1 MTLKQN
7 SSANRSIEIAKVP
20 DEIDFFK
27 ELKTEVKECSQFFD
41 SSELLYRL
49 RYHRVLDGYKKLKE
63 SEYHDE
69 FTWSRL
75 LRSCINLYRDVLL
88 LENFA
93 IMNYCGF
100 SKILKKHD
108 KNTGFVTR
116 DAFMRNVMAVQ
127 NFSKY
132 QTLLELIKESED
144 LYEVIAKMDRYVCS
158 FSRVRGDEFG
168 SKASVVFIL

>member
-108 KNTGFVTR
+108 KNTGFITK
-116 DAFMRNVMAVQ
+116 DAFMRNVMNIQ
-127 NFSKY
+127 NIAHY
-132 QTLLELIKESED
+132 TYVNELLNQTERLFNDIQSME
-144 LYEVIAKMDRYVCS
+144 R
-158 FSRVRGDEFG
+158 
-168 SKASVVFIL
+168 